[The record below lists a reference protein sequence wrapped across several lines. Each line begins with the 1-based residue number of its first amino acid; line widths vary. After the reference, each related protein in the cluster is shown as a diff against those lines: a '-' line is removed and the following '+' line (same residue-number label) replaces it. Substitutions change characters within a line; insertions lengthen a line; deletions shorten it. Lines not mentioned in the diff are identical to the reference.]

1 MDVQFIAGVATVVG
15 SMYGMLK
22 FMLKDTHKRVDLLEQ
37 DQKEYKAEQ
46 QEFRKEIKLE
56 HQEFRKEVREIHNR
70 LDGLYRVI
78 LSRSISN
85 DTTH

>member
-1 MDVQFIAGVATVVG
+1 MDLQFIAGVATVVG

-37 DQKEYKAEQ
+37 DQKEFKR
-46 QEFRKEIKLE
+46 EFREE
-56 HQEFRKEVREIHNR
+56 MRVVNRKFDAMHNR

-78 LSRSISN
+78 LDRTYGKNIPE
-85 DTTH
+85 DLK

>member
-1 MDVQFIAGVATVVG
+1 MDLQFIAGVATVVG

-46 QEFRKEIKLE
+46 QEFRKE
-56 HQEFRKEVREIHNR
+56 VREIHNR